1 MINMIIDSDT
11 MYCQH
16 SIDTDD
22 NDNNDDDD
30 DDGETGERRDNPARL
45 HRNGHKHGWRAIA
58 SGQLSKRD
66 GRGFLGVSKGVS
78 DVKGAEWCQGLS
90 DFCE

>member
-30 DDGETGERRDNPARL
+30 DDDYDVQKEEMPKTEAARSKVDPEPCIFL
-45 HRNGHKHGWRAIA
+45 HTT
-58 SGQLSKRD
+58 LP
-66 GRGFLGVSKGVS
+66 
-78 DVKGAEWCQGLS
+78 
-90 DFCE
+90 